1 MARLLASQAVTVLGH
16 IFIDILITNR
26 RLLIGNALAL
36 KCLIKTEVRHNRGDN
51 RIVDQRALF
60 FHVFSTYIEDLVA
73 IHQLALTVHC
83 QAAIRISIISKSNI
97 QMIFNHIFLQ
107 SPDVSGTAICID
119 IQTIRRVVDDMCL
132 RAQCV
137 EYVFRNRGSASV
149 CTVQTYPHIFER
161 PCCQGNQITDIAVAS
176 RRIVNGASDR
186 IALGKWNLAHLAIQ
200 IRLNLLDR
208 LLLQFLAA
216 SVDDLDSVVIVW
228 IVACGDHDTA
238 VKLLCAYNIRY
249 TRSGCHVKQI
259 DICAGSGQSRYQ
271 RILKHIAAA
280 SRILADHNPA
290 AICFR
295 LLSIVPAQETTYFI
309 GVLHGQRH
317 ICLAAE
323 SVCSKIFTHFES
335 SSYIIKYRV
344 QRSCTFME
352 IPH

>member
-1 MARLLASQAVTVLGH
+1 
-16 IFIDILITNR
+16 
-26 RLLIGNALAL
+26 
-36 KCLIKTEVRHNRGDN
+36 
-51 RIVDQRALF
+51 
-60 FHVFSTYIEDLVA
+60 
-73 IHQLALTVHC
+73 
-83 QAAIRISIISKSNI
+83 
-97 QMIFNHIFLQ
+97 MIFNHVFLQ
-107 SPDVSGTAICID
+107 SLDVGGTAICID
-119 IQTIRRVVDDMCL
+119 IQTVRRVVDDVRL
-132 RAQCV
+132 RAQCI

-161 PCCQGNQITDIAVAS
+161 PCCKGNQITDIAVAS
-176 RRIVNGASDR
+176 RRIVNGASDC

-216 SVDDLDSVVIVW
+216 SIDDLDSVVIVW

-238 VKLLCAYNIRY
+238 VKLLGAYNIRY
-249 TRSGCHVKQI
+249 TRSSCHVKQI

-280 SRILADHNPA
+280 SRILADHDPA

>member
-1 MARLLASQAVTVLGH
+1 
-16 IFIDILITNR
+16 
-26 RLLIGNALAL
+26 
-36 KCLIKTEVRHNRGDN
+36 
-51 RIVDQRALF
+51 
-60 FHVFSTYIEDLVA
+60 
-73 IHQLALTVHC
+73 
-83 QAAIRISIISKSNI
+83 
-97 QMIFNHIFLQ
+97 MIFNHIFLQ
-107 SPDVSGTAICID
+107 SLDVGGTAICID
-119 IQTIRRVVDDMCL
+119 IQTVRRVVDDVCL

-161 PCCQGNQITDIAVAS
+161 PGCQGNQITDIAVAS

-208 LLLQFLAA
+208 LLLQFLTA

-228 IVACGDHDTA
+228 IVARGDHDTA
-238 VKLLCAYNIRY
+238 VKLLGSYNIRY
-249 TRSGCHVKQI
+249 TRSGCHMKQI
-259 DICAGSGQSRYQ
+259 DICARSSQSRYQ

-280 SRILADHNPA
+280 SRILSDHNPA

-352 IPH
+352 IPTNIHDLLRFCFQPEENPAANGASHFLPLLLSMSDCTFFTEFLSNSDLPHPARTEGAQIRCPKVFLC